1 MKKKIQFKM
10 GWLGLIIG
18 CLTAC
23 HEYDMGKYSEKPA
36 VNFAWMDEY
45 GYLHDEASALA
56 MTFRFTYEQGL
67 EDTIRGIMVMR
78 QGLID
83 GQPLEVALKTQ
94 AVANAHAAE
103 AVVLDKCYI
112 PSGEYLDEVQ
122 ALVKCP
128 EMEDSTYVVD
138 LAIDDMNSNA
148 GAGIAEKQTFRIY
161 VVNQVWKST
170 GITPQIWE
178 SSFAPY
184 VGEFSRVKA
193 KFICDVMEDRLPEI
207 RNFIRFAYTALP
219 PALEEYNNANDEHL
233 KDEYGNLI
241 SFEP

>member
-1 MKKKIQFKM
+1 MKKNIYLRM

-23 HEYDMGKYSEKPA
+23 QEYEMEKYSEKPA
-36 VNFAWMDEY
+36 VNFALLDEY
-45 GYLHDEASALA
+45 GYLRDEAAALA

-67 EDTIRGIMVMR
+67 EDSIRGVMVMR

-83 GQPLEVALKTQ
+83 DQPLEVALKTQ
-94 AVANAHAAE
+94 AVANAYAAE
-103 AVVLDKCYI
+103 AVVLGKCYI
-112 PSGEYLDEVQ
+112 PSGEYLDQVQ

-128 EMEDSTYVVD
+128 EIEDSTYVID
-138 LAIDDMNSNA
+138 LAIDYTNSNA

-178 SSFAPY
+178 SSFAQY

-193 KFICDVMEDRLPEI
+193 KFICDVLEATLPEI
-207 RNFIRFAYTALP
+207 RNFIKFAYTALP
-219 PALEEYNNANDEHL
+219 PALEEYNNTHDEPL

-241 SFEP
+241 SFKP